1 MPNAVVSIPPSP
13 GPDDS
18 AYDDS
23 VPTETTP
30 ILGGLPRS
38 SGTGIADLSL
48 AARTH
53 LAGLAAVVV
62 LALTVTITVWTRII
76 TDVGF
81 NDLYAW
87 HPLLMSTAATLFV
100 TAIAVAQAKPVFL
113 RGLPVPGLRN
123 IRPTVL
129 HAYIAGTA
137 IAFAVAALIIIIRVK
152 SLGGED
158 QFSSPHGIAG
168 LVAVILAALQA
179 AGGVALRTAQPGQ
192 AWVKQVRCVHRNA
205 GYVVAAA
212 LAVPLWFGLEYLDA
226 GEGPTA
232 WLRAAWGGALAIVA
246 ARALLR

>member
-1 MPNAVVSIPPSP
+1 MSNAVVSIPPSP

-30 ILGGLPRS
+30 ILGGQPRAYS
-38 SGTGIADLSL
+38 TGITELSL

-76 TDVGF
+76 TDVGLSE
-81 NDLYAW
+81 LYAW

-113 RGLPVPGLRN
+113 RGLPIPGLRN
-123 IRPTVL
+123 IRPAVL
-129 HAYIAGTA
+129 HGYTAGTA
-137 IAFAVAALIIIIRVK
+137 VAFAVSALIIIIRVK

-192 AWVKQVRCVHRNA
+192 AWIKQVRSAHRAA

-226 GEGPTA
+226 GEGATA